1 MTRISIHHIPVI
13 RAANI
18 AAALYAVGV
27 IVFSLVIAIPFVL
40 LAGAAGSRATDT
52 QVGPVLAGGV
62 VGILVFAAVGAFFYA
77 IFGWI
82 ITAIVVALFNFVA
95 GRIGGLQ
102 ADVVFEAPLPGGT
115 GMGYATPGVQ
125 SMAGYPGAYPSAQG
139 YQPGQAVPPA
149 APGGASQPPSPP
161 SGWGPQG

>member
-62 VGILVFAAVGAFFYA
+62 VGILVFALVGAFFYA

-82 ITAIVVALFNFVA
+82 ITAI
-95 GRIGGLQ
+95 R
-102 ADVVFEAPLPGGT
+102 
-115 GMGYATPGVQ
+115 
-125 SMAGYPGAYPSAQG
+125 SS
-139 YQPGQAVPPA
+139 
-149 APGGASQPPSPP
+149 
-161 SGWGPQG
+161 